1 MTYTKDVSVKLK
13 EICKEFGY
21 EIEEKPLKQKHN
33 LKKEEAILQE
43 IKKESRELQQKM
55 KYMNEFEKAY
65 KQIRNE
71 LDEEIER
78 ERIKNKNRER

>member
-1 MTYTKDVSVKLK
+1 MGGSRDLT
-13 EICKEFGY
+13 
-21 EIEEKPLKQKHN
+21 IEEKPLKQKHN